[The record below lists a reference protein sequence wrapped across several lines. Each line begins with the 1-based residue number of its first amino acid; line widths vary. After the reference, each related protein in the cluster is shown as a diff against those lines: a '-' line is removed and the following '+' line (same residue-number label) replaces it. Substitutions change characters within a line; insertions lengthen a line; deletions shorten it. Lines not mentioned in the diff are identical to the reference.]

1 MPRFKI
7 AIDGPCASGKSTV
20 ARLLAA
26 RLGYKYVNTGA
37 MYRAVGLALLRE
49 GIDPLDEEGAAR
61 LLPSLEIDL
70 QGPVKNQRVYLNGED
85 VTEEVASPEVA
96 SAASAASSLLT
107 VRKDLVAKQQEMS
120 KDGGVVLEGRDIGTV
135 VLKDAEF
142 KFFLV
147 ASIDERAKRRLRDYQ
162 AMGMTKSVDDVVD
175 DLTRRDE
182 RDMTREHSP
191 LTKAEDAIEID
202 TTDMSI
208 EEVVNALASVIEEG
222 RRGDG

>member
-135 VLKDAEF
+135 VLRTRSLSSSWSRPSMNGPNADC
-142 KFFLV
+142 
-147 ASIDERAKRRLRDYQ
+147 
-162 AMGMTKSVDDVVD
+162 GT
-175 DLTRRDE
+175 TRRW
-182 RDMTREHSP
+182 
-191 LTKAEDAIEID
+191 
-202 TTDMSI
+202 
-208 EEVVNALASVIEEG
+208 V
-222 RRGDG
+222 